1 MQLTH
6 YVTGVV
12 FDRVSDRQH
21 ADYLVVAADEYRCA
35 ALLFEFGGGRSEIF
49 GEVNSQAGSKSKPD
63 PLTVPAPRPAEFA
76 NAA

>member
-1 MQLTH
+1 
-6 YVTGVV
+6 
-12 FDRVSDRQH
+12 
-21 ADYLVVAADEYRCA
+21 LVVAADEYRCA